1 MKIFKNKRL
10 NFRQKKETKTISVVT
25 KSKETPNQRLIKR
38 IIATNGLSLL
48 ILIALY
54 FWMVFFISNVGSFW
68 DLFRKKEIYVNKDT
82 IAPAPPFI
90 SEIPKATKNDST
102 DITGKAEAGVKVTL
116 YTEGSKNSESTSD
129 SQGTFSFTGIRVGIF
144 PTTIY
149 ATATDEAGNESNKS
163 QVYTIV
169 KDDTPPE
176 LEVISPKNGEEVK
189 ATEHAYRVTG
199 KTEADVTI
207 SVNGQ
212 LAIINQDGEFGVSI
226 RLEEGDNSLEIK
238 ATDIAQN
245 ETIEKRFVKF
255 RKID

>member
-1 MKIFKNKRL
+1 MKIFKNKKL
-10 NFRQKKETKTISVVT
+10 NFRQKKEIKAVGVVT
-25 KSKETPNQRLIKR
+25 KHKETPNKRLIKR
-38 IIATNGLSLL
+38 IIVTNGLSLL
-48 ILIALY
+48 IFVVLY

-90 SEIPKATKNDST
+90 SEIPKATKSDST
-102 DITGKAEAGVKVTL
+102 DVTGVAESGVKVTL

-129 SQGTFSFTGIRVGIF
+129 SQGIFSFTGIRVGIF

-163 QVYTIV
+163 QIFTIV
-169 KDDTPPE
+169 KDDTSPE
-176 LEVISPKNGEEVK
+176 LEVITPRNGEEVK

-199 KTEADVTI
+199 KTEPDVTI
-207 SVNGQ
+207 SVNEQ
-212 LAIINQDGEFGVSI
+212 LAIVNQDGEFGVSI
-226 RLEEGDNSLEIK
+226 RLEEGDNLLEIK

-245 ETIEKRFVKF
+245 ETIDKRLVKF
-255 RKID
+255 RKVD